1 MQAQPLLTIAIPTY
15 SRASYLKET
24 LDQLSLE
31 ILSHHLDGIEI
42 IVSDNASPDHTQQ
55 VVADALRPEFEI
67 RYLKNLSNIGPDAN
81 IAQCFNEAKGHYV
94 LILGDDDLFY
104 DGSLKWLMTV
114 IRQKEYGV
122 VCMRSY
128 GFDADFKL
136 EYPGQFGRDK
146 VFDDVGQFLTTIGP
160 LVTFISGCVIN
171 KNCLSKV
178 DANEFCG
185 RNLVQVHLVMEA
197 ALNLKKNLYSSRY
210 HIACKRNN
218 SGGYD
223 YVEVFVEHLGDI
235 LDAYQVRGLTRQ
247 SILAFDKRMLLGH
260 LPFYL
265 FKQRL
270 SNVGDQQMNKTRLK
284 LRYASLWTFWIFLL
298 PVVSMP
304 RFIAIFW
311 GGASTVIG
319 RIRYGDFLR
328 GFYFL
333 LNKIRQH
340 NIFYN

>member
-24 LDQLSLE
+24 LDQLRLE
-31 ILSHHLDGIEI
+31 ILSHHLDDIEI
-42 IVSDNASPDHTQQ
+42 IVSDNASPDNTQQ
-55 VVADALRPEFEI
+55 VVSDGSRPEFEI
-67 RYLKNLSNIGPDAN
+67 RYLKNLNNIGPDAN

-114 IRQKEYGV
+114 IRQQEYGV
-122 VCMRSY
+122 VCMRPY
-128 GFDADFKL
+128 GFDTDFRL
-136 EYPGQFGRDK
+136 EQPGRFGRDI
-146 VFDDVGQFLTTIGP
+146 VFDDVGQFLSTIGP
-160 LVTFISGCVIN
+160 LVTLISACVIN
-171 KNCLSKV
+171 KNCLPKV
-178 DANEFCG
+178 DAYEFCG

-197 ALNLKKNLYSSRY
+197 ALNLKKNLYSGRY

-223 YVEVFVEHLGDI
+223 YVQVFVEHLGAI
-235 LDAYQVRGLTRQ
+235 LDAYRVRGLSSQ

-260 LPFYL
+260 LPLYL
-265 FKQRL
+265 LKQRIL
-270 SNVGDQQMNKTRLK
+270 NTGDQQTNTTKLK
-284 LRYASLWTFWIFLL
+284 LRYASLWTFWIFLM
-298 PVVSMP
+298 PIVSMP

-311 GGASTVIG
+311 GGASTIIG
-319 RIRYGDFLR
+319 RIRYGDFVR

-333 LNKIRQH
+333 INKIRY
-340 NIFYN
+340 FTAA

>member
-1 MQAQPLLTIAIPTY
+1 MQAQPLLSIAIPTY

-67 RYLKNLSNIGPDAN
+67 RYLKNLNNIGPDAN

-114 IRQKEYGV
+114 IRQQEYGV
-122 VCMRSY
+122 VCMRPY
-128 GFDADFKL
+128 GFDADFRL
-136 EYPGQFGRDK
+136 EYPGRFGRDE
-146 VFDDVGQFLTTIGP
+146 VFDDVGQFLSAIGP
-160 LVTFISGCVIN
+160 LVTLISGCVIN
-171 KNCLSKV
+171 KNCLPKV

-185 RNLVQVHLVMEA
+185 RNLVQVHLVIEA

-210 HIACKRNN
+210 HMACKRNN

-223 YVEVFVEHLGDI
+223 YLQVFVEHLGDI
-235 LDAYQVRGLTRQ
+235 LDSYRGKGLSSR

-265 FKQRL
+265 LKQRL
-270 SNVGDQQMNKTRLK
+270 SNAGDQQANTTKLK
-284 LRYASLWTFWIFLL
+284 LRYASLWTFWIFLM
-298 PVVSMP
+298 PIVSMP

-333 LNKIRQH
+333 INKIRYFT
-340 NIFYN
+340 IR

>member
-24 LDQLSLE
+24 LDQLRLE
-31 ILSHHLDGIEI
+31 ILSHHLDDIEI
-42 IVSDNASPDHTQQ
+42 IVSDNASPDNTHR
-55 VVADALRPEFEI
+55 VVSDASKPEFEI
-67 RYLKNLSNIGPDAN
+67 CYLKNLNNIGSDAN
-81 IAQCFNEAKGHYV
+81 IARCFNEAKGHYV

-114 IRQKEYGV
+114 IRQQEYGV
-122 VCMRSY
+122 ICMRPY
-128 GFDADFKL
+128 GFDADFRR
-136 EYPGQFGRDK
+136 EYPGRFGRDE
-146 VFDDVGQFLTTIGP
+146 VFDDVGQFLTAIGP
-160 LVTFISGCVIN
+160 LVTLISGCVIN
-171 KNCLSKV
+171 KNCLPNL

-223 YVEVFVEHLGDI
+223 YVQVFVEHLGAI
-235 LDAYQVRGLTRQ
+235 LDAYRVRGLSRQ
-247 SILAFDKRMLLGH
+247 TILGFDKRMLLGH

-265 FKQRL
+265 LKQRL
-270 SNVGDQQMNKTRLK
+270 SNAGDQNANMTKLK
-284 LRYASLWTFWIFLL
+284 LRYASSWTFWIFLM
-298 PVVSMP
+298 PIISMP

-311 GGASTVIG
+311 GGASTIVG
-319 RIRYGDFLR
+319 RIRYGDSLR

-333 LNKIRQH
+333 INKIR
-340 NIFYN
+340 NLR